1 MLGVPLCWFKPLEG
15 DFFKMYIFP
24 PKSLENGLVYGSGGG
39 AISYTLKVKVQNIL
53 FFKRTETNTKK
64 VSPRTLPGQFFFGNL
79 CLRRFFKNPE
89 KMAKISN
96 FFNINRPQLCHA
108 WTDFNQTWC
117 GHPSRCQCPSLTFSS
132 SLLKL
137 YGEPVS

>member
-1 MLGVPLCWFKPLEG
+1 
-15 DFFKMYIFP
+15 MYPSPGLNPWRGTFLRCIFP
-24 PKSLENGLVYGSGGG
+24 PQKSLEFCLVYGSGGG
-39 AISYTLKVKVQNIL
+39 AISYTLQDKVQNIL

-79 CLRRFFKNPE
+79 SLRRFFKNPD
-89 KMAKISN
+89 KTAIISI

-108 WTDFNQTWC
+108 FTDFNQTWC
-117 GHPSRCQCPSLTFSS
+117 GHPSRRQCPSLTFSS
-132 SLLKL
+132 SSLKL